1 MKDLVVSEDLNIVA
15 MIPARIGSTR
25 LKMKNLAL
33 IDGKPLIYYAIEAAR
48 TSGVFNKIVLNSDNE
63 IFAEIARRYD
73 VEFYQRPVEL
83 GSSTTKSDT
92 VVYDFMLKYPSDVL
106 VWTNPTSPL
115 QTDREV
121 KAVINYFVKEEL
133 DTLITTKNEQ
143 VHCVY
148 KDKPINFQMEEI
160 FAQTQDLEPVQPFVY
175 SIMMWRN
182 RTFMDAYEK
191 HGHALFCGK
200 VGYYSVSK
208 KSTLIVKTE
217 EDLLLADY
225 IMRAEKQYKEQ
236 EVKYDEIVHDI
247 EGEQGK

>member
-1 MKDLVVSEDLNIVA
+1 MNEDLNIIA

-33 IDGKPLIYYAIEAAR
+33 INGKPLIYYAIEAAKA
-48 TSGVFNKIVLNSDNE
+48 SGVFNKVILNSDNE

-83 GSSTTKSDT
+83 GSSTAKSDT
-92 VVYDFMLKYPSDVL
+92 VVYDFMSKYPSDVL
-106 VWTNPTSPL
+106 AWTNPTSPL
-115 QTDREV
+115 QTSEEI
-121 KAVINYFVKEEL
+121 KGVINYFVKEGL

-148 KDKPINFQMEEI
+148 QDKPVNFRMEEI
-160 FAQTQDLEPVQPFVY
+160 FAQTQDLKPVQPFVY

-191 HGHALFCGK
+191 RGHALFCGK
-200 VGYYSVSK
+200 VGYYPVCK
-208 KSTLIVKTE
+208 KSSLIVKTE
-217 EDLLLADY
+217 EDLLLADF
-225 IMRAEKQYKEQ
+225 IMRAEKQSEGQKIE
-236 EVKYDEIVHDI
+236 YDKIVHDL
-247 EGEQGK
+247 EGV